1 MMPVKVG
8 VEEKTDEDPEKIV
21 ITGENG
27 GVTMLSEK
35 EETFNNSAKI
45 VWHDDNQHWGLY
57 FYIFKSNRFQNTTK
71 SFVFA

>member
-45 VWHDDNQHWGLY
+45 V
-57 FYIFKSNRFQNTTK
+57 
-71 SFVFA
+71 